1 MKKIAIVA
9 GGPKD
14 FVPDLSKFD
23 ENNIL
28 WIGADLGAEVILEQG
43 RRLDIAVGDFD
54 SVSSESLMRIKESA
68 GRTDTYPNEKN
79 ETDLEIALLE
89 ALKYQPEQILLFGV
103 TGGRLD
109 HTMVNI
115 QILYPLLT
123 KGIKGT
129 IIDQQNQVELVGQGV
144 HTLKKI
150 SQYPYVSFL
159 PVTLAIKG
167 LSLEGFYYPLLDA
180 ELSYGSTRCISNQ
193 LIEDRGTFSFTE
205 GILLVIRSHDVI

>member
-1 MKKIAIVA
+1 MKKVAIVA
-9 GGPKD
+9 GGPKE
-14 FVPDLSKFD
+14 FVPNLSEYD
-23 ENNIL
+23 EKGML
-28 WIGADLGAEVILEQG
+28 WIGADLGAEVILEQNV
-43 RRLDIAVGDFD
+43 RLDIAVGDFD
-54 SVSSESLMRIKESA
+54 SVSSESLLRIKESA
-68 GRTDTYPNEKN
+68 GKTDTYPNEKN
-79 ETDLEIALLE
+79 ETDLEIAILE
-89 ALKYQPEQILLFGV
+89 ALKYQPEHILLFGV

-109 HTMVNI
+109 HTMVNT
-115 QILYPLLT
+115 QMLYPLVT

-129 IIDQQNQVELVGQGV
+129 IIDQQNQVELVREGM

-167 LSLEGFYYPLLDA
+167 LSLEGFYYPLQEA
-180 ELSYGSTRCISNQ
+180 QLSYGSTRCISNQ